1 MFSSFNGSILINLKL
16 KVNHSTNKNGELS
29 SKYFECRS
37 GDLIVHNF
45 KLLTIISINLDQLD
59 YQKPCDKSM
68 TLAHELQRR
77 SSYVYCCHGSAAPEL
92 HQKRSWAGEVE
103 EGWLVLTCSS
113 NQRGHCIQLLLAQ
126 FGWIRLSDAV
136 AED

>member
-103 EGWLVLTCSS
+103 
-113 NQRGHCIQLLLAQ
+113 
-126 FGWIRLSDAV
+126 V
-136 AED
+136 ACPDLQ